1 MVELK
6 LGTGSRDA
14 VMKLRFSFW
23 SVALLVLA
31 VSAVSA
37 DTLRL
42 RDGRT
47 IEGDFVDGSP
57 RRVRFMG
64 KDGVLK
70 VYSITEIRSIVFG
83 EAPAPTAGRPG
94 ARRRSSVVLRPS
106 PPIPRQ
112 PSAATAPSASEAVS
126 VPVGTVITVR
136 MIDSIDSDVTR
147 VGEKFLA
154 SLDDPLVVD
163 ERIVVERG
171 ADVTVQVVRVEQSG
185 KFAGRDEVALKL
197 SDITIDG
204 EKYAVV
210 SNYAEVASGS
220 RGKRTAKVVGG
231 TTALGAI
238 IGAIAGGGKGA
249 AIGATA
255 GAGAGAAVQA
265 ATRGQR
271 VQIPSESR
279 LDFKLT
285 QPLPVK

>member
-1 MVELK
+1 
-6 LGTGSRDA
+6 
-14 VMKLRFSFW
+14 MKLRFNLW
-23 SVALLVLA
+23 AVVLVVLA
-31 VSAVSA
+31 VSAARA

-42 RDGRT
+42 RDGRA

-57 RRVRFMG
+57 RQVRFMG

-83 EAPAPTAGRPG
+83 DAPAPPAGRPAG
-94 ARRRSSVVLRPS
+94 RRRSSVVLRPS
-106 PPIPRQ
+106 PPTQSRP
-112 PSAATAPSASEAVS
+112 PKASAAPSAREAVS
-126 VPVGTVITVR
+126 LPVGTVITVQ
-136 MIDSIDSDVTR
+136 MIDSIDSDVTQE
-147 VGEKFLA
+147 GEKFLA

-197 SDITIDG
+197 FDITMG
-204 EKYAVV
+204 GNKYAVA
-210 SNYAEVASGS
+210 SSYAEVASGS
-220 RGKRTAKVVGG
+220 RGERTAKVVGG
-231 TTALGAI
+231 TAALGAI

-279 LDFKLT
+279 LDFTLT
-285 QPLPVK
+285 QPLLVE

>member
-1 MVELK
+1 
-6 LGTGSRDA
+6 
-14 VMKLRFSFW
+14 MKVRFSFW

-31 VSAVSA
+31 VSAARA

-42 RDGRT
+42 RDGRA

-57 RRVRFMG
+57 RQVRFMG

-83 EAPAPTAGRPG
+83 EAPAPTAGRPA

-106 PPIPRQ
+106 PPTQPRR
-112 PSAATAPSASEAVS
+112 PSASATPSWRTAVS
-126 VPVGTVITVR
+126 VPVGTVITVQ

-147 VGEKFLA
+147 AGKKFLA

-197 SDITIDG
+197 FDITIDG
-204 EKYAVV
+204 NKYAVA
-210 SNYAEVASGS
+210 SSYAEVASGS

-231 TTALGAI
+231 TAALGAI

-279 LDFKLT
+279 LDFTLT

>member
-1 MVELK
+1 
-6 LGTGSRDA
+6 
-14 VMKLRFSFW
+14 MKLRFGLW

-31 VSAVSA
+31 VSAVHG

-47 IEGDFVDGSP
+47 IEGSYVGGTP
-57 RRVRFMG
+57 REVRFMG
-64 KDGVLK
+64 DDGAVS
-70 VYSITEIRSIVFG
+70 VYPVHQIESIAFWETRVSSQ
-83 EAPAPTAGRPG
+83 PRRP

-106 PPIPRQ
+106 RPAQSRPPAA
-112 PSAATAPSASEAVS
+112 SAAPSSRAAFSLPA
-126 VPVGTVITVR
+126 GNVITVR
-136 MIDSIDSDVTR
+136 MIDSIDSDVTQS
-147 VGEKFLA
+147 GEKFLA
-154 SLDDPLVVD
+154 SLDDPLVVN

-185 KFAGRDEVALKL
+185 KFAGRDEVALEL
-197 SDITIDG
+197 YDITVDG
-204 EKYAVV
+204 KKYPLI
-210 SNYAEVASGS
+210 SSYAEVASKS
-220 RGKRTAKVVGG
+220 RGERTAKVVGG
-231 TTALGAI
+231 TAAVGAI

-279 LDFKLT
+279 LDFTLT
-285 QPLPVK
+285 GPLLVE